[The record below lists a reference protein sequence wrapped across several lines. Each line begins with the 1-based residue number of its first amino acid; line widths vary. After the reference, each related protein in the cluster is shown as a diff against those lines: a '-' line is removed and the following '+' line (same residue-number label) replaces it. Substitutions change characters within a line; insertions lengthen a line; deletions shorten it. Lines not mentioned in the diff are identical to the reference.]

1 MRQLTY
7 TIANALGL
15 HARVAGQLVEL
26 AQHCKSDVAITKNDK
41 TANAQSIF
49 SVLSLAAKH
58 GDTVTLDI
66 DGEDEEAV
74 CAAVDALCTKELL

>member
-15 HARVAGQLVEL
+15 HARVAGQLTEL
-26 AQHCKSDVAITKNDK
+26 ALQSKSSITLNKNGS